1 MATEPRDTRG
11 IRDDAS
17 AHTVTP
23 VTDVFETELGCTI
36 IAELPG
42 VAPDRLDLSAE
53 RDTLTI
59 RGRVSRPPRPPQH
72 REFDLADYAQSFVLS
87 EDLDTTQIRALLKDG
102 VLRITIPKS
111 ETVKARRIQIQS
123 E

>member
-1 MATEPRDTRG
+1 MATEPHDTRG

-17 AHTVTP
+17 PHTVTP

-42 VAPDRLDLSAE
+42 VAPDRLELSAE

-72 REFDLADYAQSFVLS
+72 REFDLADYAQSSSSVRIS
-87 EDLDTTQIRALLKDG
+87 TRR
-102 VLRITIPKS
+102 LRRS
-111 ETVKARRIQIQS
+111 RRVAFRSKVSSRGQRVRVVPS
-123 E
+123 PSVG